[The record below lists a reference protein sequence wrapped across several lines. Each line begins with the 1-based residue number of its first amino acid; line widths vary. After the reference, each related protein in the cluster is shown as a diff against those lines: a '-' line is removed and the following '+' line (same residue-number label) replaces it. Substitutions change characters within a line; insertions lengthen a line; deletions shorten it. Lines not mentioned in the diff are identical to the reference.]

1 MAVAKPAA
9 AHQLGRGTH
18 PVSRLISVPGTVD
31 SATPRDVE
39 QRLAAG
45 GFSGLT
51 WSAWTASGWSSSPG
65 ACAWTLRVP
74 RGREGTGQSSGLAV
88 ATTGAPQRPSVAA
101 VGDSVRAL
109 VPGAGGPGP
118 AAAAIPV
125 RIVYTGKFLLTVHSV
140 PCRALEQARHR
151 FDGLRDEGK
160 ADGPLVVFLVLDDLA
175 GSFEPQLLALD
186 ARLDEIQV
194 ELPVRHQDE
203 GCRSGLP

>member
-1 MAVAKPAA
+1 MAVTKPAA

-18 PVSRLISVPGTVD
+18 PVSRLISVTGTVD

-45 GFSGLT
+45 GFFWLDLECLDGERLEQFARSLRLD
-51 WSAWTASGWSSSPG
+51 ASGTARP
-65 ACAWTLRVP
+65 
-74 RGREGTGQSSGLAV
+74 EGSGQSSGLAV

-101 VGDSVRAL
+101 VGDSVQAL

-118 AAAAIPV
+118 GAAAIPV
-125 RIVYTGKFLLTVHSV
+125 RIVYTGKFLITVHSV

-160 ADGPLVVFLVLDDLA
+160 ADGPLGLVHR
-175 GSFEPQLLALD
+175 GPGGF
-186 ARLDEIQV
+186 
-194 ELPVRHQDE
+194 
-203 GCRSGLP
+203 